1 MMKIFVSNWQQLSL
15 VTQAAV
21 SSTQQSPGPEGDKR
35 AREDLLPRLYSGWIL
50 VSDYNFNEN
59 QQGWE
64 VGGRMLFLGLQSRP

>member
-1 MMKIFVSNWQQLSL
+1 MEILVSNCSSVSL
-15 VTQAAV
+15 GDPGSGV
-21 SSTQQSPGPEGDKR
+21 SHTAKPWTRET
-35 AREDLLPRLYSGWIL
+35 REDLLPRLYSGWFL

>member
-1 MMKIFVSNWQQLSL
+1 MSL

-21 SSTQQSPGPEGDKR
+21 STTQQNPGPEGDKR
-35 AREDLLPRLYSGWIL
+35 AREDLLPRLYSGWFL

-64 VGGRMLFLGLQSRP
+64 VGRRMLFLGLQSGP